1 MQVLGHIGDARGPG
15 RQGVIERVPYI
26 EVVDATDL
34 AAVQWIHGAPD
45 CDGSTDPPL
54 QVVAADADTF
64 VIRESK
70 CVNFE
75 APFLYLLLGREV
87 ALLHDTGATADED
100 LFPIR
105 HTVEGLIG
113 ERSLRVTHS
122 HGHGDHWAGDAQ
134 FTDLPAG
141 SIAPIG
147 EERVADFFGIEDWPT
162 GDATL
167 DLGDRPIDVLAT
179 PGHLG
184 DHVVL
189 FDRTR
194 GFLFSGDTLLPG
206 TLTVRDWPAFRE
218 STKRLARFARETAA
232 RGHPVRSIL
241 GAHVEMSTTGELYE
255 LGTIYQPDETP
266 LPLTVDDLFA
276 LEAMLEEAGDTS
288 RSIPGDRF
296 VVEPVE
302 APAAHS

>member
-1 MQVLGHIGDARGPG
+1 MEP
-15 RQGVIERVPYI
+15 
-26 EVVDATDL
+26 TDL
-34 AAVQWIHGAPD
+34 AAVRWIHGAPD
-45 CDGSTDPPL
+45 CDRSTDPPL
-54 QVVAADADTF
+54 QVVAADDDTF
-64 VIRESK
+64 VIRQSK

-87 ALLHDTGATADED
+87 AVLHDTGATADSD

-105 HTVEGLIG
+105 RTVEDLSAG
-113 ERSLRVTHS
+113 RSLRIVVTHS

-134 FTDLPAG
+134 FTDLPPG
-141 SIAPIG
+141 SVAPIG
-147 EERVADFFGIEDWPT
+147 EEGVAEFFGIEDWPT
-162 GDATL
+162 GNATL
-167 DLGDRPIDVLAT
+167 DLGDRPIDILPT

-194 GFLFSGDTLLPG
+194 GLLLSGDTLLPG
-206 TLTVRDWPAFRE
+206 TLTVRDWPAYRE

-255 LGTIYQPDETP
+255 LGTIYQPDEAP
-266 LPLTVDDLFA
+266 LPLTVADLFA
-276 LEAMLEEAGDTS
+276 LETMLDEAGES
-288 RSIPGDRF
+288 PRSIPGSRF

-302 APAAHS
+302 AKPADPDAENPAAAPTDG

>member
-1 MQVLGHIGDARGPG
+1 LRI
-15 RQGVIERVPYI
+15 
-26 EVVDATDL
+26 VDISDL
-34 AAVQWIHGAPD
+34 AAVRWIHGAPD
-45 CDGSTDPPL
+45 RDRSTDPPL
-54 QVVAADADTF
+54 QIVAVDDDTF
-64 VIRESK
+64 VIRQSK
-70 CVNFE
+70 SVNFE

-87 ALLHDTGATADED
+87 ALLHDTGATAEAD

-105 HTVEGLIG
+105 RTVEDLIAG
-113 ERSLRVTHS
+113 RSLRIVVTHS

-134 FTDLPAG
+134 FTDLPPG
-141 SIAPIG
+141 SVAPIG
-147 EERVADFFGIEDWPT
+147 AEGVAQFFGIEEWPR

-167 DLGDRPIDVLAT
+167 ELGDRPIDVLPT

-184 DHVVL
+184 DHIVL

-194 GFLFSGDTLLPG
+194 GLLLSGDTLLPG

-241 GAHVEMSTTGELYE
+241 GAHIEMSTMGELYE
-255 LGTIYQPDETP
+255 LGTIYQPDEAQ
-266 LPLTVDDLFA
+266 LLLTVDDLVA
-276 LEAMLEEAGDTS
+276 LEAMLEEAGETP

-296 VVEPVE
+296 VVQPIDD
-302 APAAHS
+302 